1 MKRAVSLFIT
11 IFIISLVSNA
21 QWLTFGSQQASPV
34 VVTGN
39 YRILGQTAGRQGT
52 FQEKPADLWRAEVN
66 PSLIIYGIP
75 ITANLLLSS
84 EQRGLQQNINAFA
97 LTLDPDA
104 IKRVVVQRAYGALE
118 EYTRSEMGWM
128 LNDCQTAL
136 DSLAKVDSAKFNELQ
151 EMCKI
156 QEMRDVASGNIKNY
170 TDVLNSMG
178 LMTDVEKVMSQLP
191 KIAVGAVF
199 PVFSP
204 ITLSGARLEGAWV
217 EWNPG
222 QSFYL
227 SAVYGT
233 TQRPLT
239 RIDTI
244 RIDTTMYTTYDNS
257 NYGRSMYGARIGTGS
272 PGGTHI
278 LITGIYIVDDKSTL
292 VLPDSGVGLTPQ
304 KNYLTSLDFKLE
316 PVKNVWTLEA
326 EIAGSITVS
335 DQNAPTFGNND
346 IPEFLLNFIDSSAS
360 TYADWALTAASSI
373 NIRSTNT
380 KITGKLRRIGTG
392 YRALGVPNLRTDY
405 LRYDGRIDQF
415 FFKRQFSAGA
425 FVRQDRDNLIPVKR
439 ATSTLFSVGANLGL
453 TIRGLPYLR
462 VSYAPYVQESD
473 AADTLL
479 QYINR
484 TVLWSVSSGYGYRIG
499 KIMSNSNIT
508 VSKQDAETK
517 NNLYDYSVLSVTGT
531 QSFTFQIPFNF
542 SVGLGYIQQTSAQT
556 PSTSIITADGSGGY
570 SFTDAL
576 TLNSGLNLAFDETFG
591 TRTGFFI
598 SFMAR
603 IENIADIDLR
613 AERNYYTEKFTPA
626 LLGGGYRE
634 NLFRLTISKMW

>member
-1 MKRAVSLFIT
+1 MKPAVCLFVT
-11 IFIISLVSNA
+11 ICIVSIVSNA
-21 QWLTFGSQQASPV
+21 QWLTFGSRQASPV

-39 YRILGQTAGRQGT
+39 YRILGQTSGRQGT
-52 FQEKPADLWRAEVN
+52 FQEKPADLWRIEVN

-84 EQRGLQQNINAFA
+84 EQRGLRQNINAFA

-104 IKRVVVQRAYGALE
+104 IKRVVVQRAYRALE
-118 EYTRSEMGWM
+118 EYSRSEIGWM

-136 DSLAKVDSAKFNELQ
+136 DSLAKVDSAQFNELQ

-178 LMTDVEKVMSQLP
+178 LMSDVEKVMSQLP

-227 SAVYGT
+227 STVYGT

-239 RIDTI
+239 RVDTF
-244 RIDTTMYTTYDNS
+244 RVDTSFYTTYDNS
-257 NYGRSMYGARIGTGS
+257 NYGRSMYGARIGSGS
-272 PGGTHI
+272 PGGAHI
-278 LITGIYIVDDKSTL
+278 LITGIYTVDDKSTL
-292 VLPDSGVGLTPQ
+292 ALPDSGVALTPQ
-304 KNYLTSLDFKLE
+304 KNYLSSLDFKLE
-316 PVKNVWTLEA
+316 PVKNIWTLEA

-335 DQNAPTFGNND
+335 DQNAPKFGNND
-346 IPEFLLNFIDSSAS
+346 IPKFLLNLIDSSAS
-360 TYADWALTAASSI
+360 TYADWALTAASTI

-425 FVRQDRDNLIPVKR
+425 FVRQDRDNLIPIKR
-439 ATSTLFSVGANLGL
+439 ATSTLFSAGANLGL

-473 AADTLL
+473 ATDTLL

-484 TVLWSVSSGYGYRIG
+484 TVLWSVSGGYGYRIG
-499 KIMSNSNIT
+499 KIMSNTNIT

-531 QSFTFQIPFNF
+531 QSFIFQIPFNF

-556 PSTSIITADGSGGY
+556 PSTSILTADGSGGY

-576 TLNSGLNLAFDETFG
+576 TLNAGLNLAFDETYG

-613 AERNYYTEKFTPA
+613 AEQNIFTQKFTPA

>member
-1 MKRAVSLFIT
+1 MKRAASLLVT
-11 IFIISLVSNA
+11 IFILSFVSNG

-34 VVTGN
+34 VVTGS
-39 YRILGQTAGRQGT
+39 YRMIGQTSGRQGT
-52 FQEKPADLWRAEVN
+52 FQEKPADLWRVEVN
-66 PSLIIYGIP
+66 PTLIIYGIP

-84 EQRGLQQNINAFA
+84 EQQGIRQNINAFS
-97 LTLDPDA
+97 LMLDPDA
-104 IKRVVVQRAYGALE
+104 IKRVVVQRAYRALE
-118 EYTRSEMGWM
+118 AYAKSEIGWM

-151 EMCKI
+151 EMCKL
-156 QEMRDVASGNIKNY
+156 QEMRDVANGNIKDY

-178 LMTDVEKVMSQLP
+178 LMSDVEKVMSQLP

-222 QSFYL
+222 QSFYV

-239 RIDTI
+239 RIDTF
-244 RIDTTMYTTYDNS
+244 RVDTSMYTTYDNS
-257 NYGRSMYGARIGTGS
+257 NFGRSMYGARIGSGS
-272 PGGTHI
+272 PGGSHI

-304 KNYLTSLDFKLE
+304 KNYLSSFDFKLE
-316 PVKNVWTLEA
+316 PIKNVWTLEA
-326 EIAGSITVS
+326 ELAGSITVA
-335 DQNAPTFGNND
+335 DQNAPTFGSPD
-346 IPEFLLNFIDSSAS
+346 VPEFLLNLVDSSAS
-360 TYADWALTAASSI
+360 TYADWALTAATTI
-373 NIRSTNT
+373 NVRNTNT
-380 KITGKLRRIGTG
+380 KLTGKLRRIGTG

-415 FFKRQFSAGA
+415 FFKRQLSVGA

-439 ATSTLFSVGANLGL
+439 ATSTLFSAGANLGL
-453 TIRGLPYLR
+453 SIRGLPYFR
-462 VSYAPYVQESD
+462 ASYAPYVQESD
-473 AADTLL
+473 ATDTLL

-499 KIMSNSNIT
+499 KIMSNTNIT

-517 NNLYDYSVLSVTGT
+517 NNLYDYSVVSLTGT

-542 SVGLGYIQQTSAQT
+542 SIGLGYIEQTSAQT
-556 PSTSIITADGSGGY
+556 PGTSIFTADGSGGY
-570 SFTDAL
+570 SFTDAM
-576 TLNSGLNLAFDETFG
+576 TLNAGLNLAFDQTYG

-598 SFMAR
+598 SYLAR
-603 IENIADIDLR
+603 IENVADIDLR
-613 AERNYYTEKFTPA
+613 AERNYFTARYTPA
-626 LLGGGYRE
+626 LLGEGYRE
-634 NLFRLTISKMW
+634 NLFRLTISKVW